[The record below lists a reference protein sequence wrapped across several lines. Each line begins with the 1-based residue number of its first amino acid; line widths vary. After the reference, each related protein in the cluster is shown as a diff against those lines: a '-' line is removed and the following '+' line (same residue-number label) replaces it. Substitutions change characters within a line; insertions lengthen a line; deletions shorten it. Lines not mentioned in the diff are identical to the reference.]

1 MSTGDLEALLRVT
14 APGYVG
20 EAPPDVAFGTTDT
33 PVGRLTL
40 AVAGR
45 GVLACSYDDEHAV
58 FLRVSRAIGSFIGP
72 DPRRLDPVK
81 RELEAYFAGRVR
93 AFSTQVDFQLVTGF
107 TRTVMQMMLA
117 VPYGSV
123 TTYQEIAERIGRP
136 QAVHAVANAITGNPV
151 CVFAPCHRAVDSSG
165 ALGSY
170 AGGAAAKEHLLSLEG
185 LSPHSFG
192 TPDRP
197 RA

>member
-40 AVAGR
+40 AVTGR
-45 GVLACSYDDEHAV
+45 GVVACSYDDEHAV
-58 FLRVSRAIGSFIGP
+58 FARVSRAIGSFIGP

-81 RELEAYFAGRVR
+81 RELDAYFAGRLR
-93 AFSTQVDFQLVTGF
+93 TFSTPVDLQLVSSF
-107 TRTVMQMMLA
+107 TRTVVQMMLA

-123 TTYQEIAERIGRP
+123 TTYQKIAERIGRP
-136 QAVHAVANAITGNPV
+136 QALHAVANALGGNPV
-151 CVFAPCHRAVDSSG
+151 CVFVPCHRAVDSSG
-165 ALGSY
+165 ALGGY
-170 AGGAAAKEHLLSLEG
+170 AGGPAAKEQLLRLEG
-185 LSPHSFG
+185 ALS
-192 TPDRP
+192 
-197 RA
+197 